1 MSRFWRQ
8 AFQVAWRDLL
18 IEGRAGEG
26 ISIVLPFGALA
37 VFVVPLATGGS
48 PSLLAD
54 LAAPVYWLV
63 SLLFGMQIALRQT
76 AAESLPQRRLLALLG
91 LDPVARFVGRSLSAT
106 AMLVG
111 LQVVLVPLVILFYEP
126 AAVPGLARMIPAILL
141 YSAGLAMLGTLAGD
155 ITAGLRTRS
164 TLAPM
169 LAAPLAV
176 PLVMGASQSL
186 VSMSR
191 GDGILTWTLLL
202 AATDLALAV
211 SGVVTARPLE
221 ETAT

>member
-8 AFQVAWRDLL
+8 AIQVALRDLL

-26 ISIVLPFGALA
+26 VSIVLPFGALA
-37 VFVVPLATGGS
+37 VFVVPLATSGS

-63 SLLFGMQIALRQT
+63 SLLFGMQVALRQT
-76 AAESLPQRRLLALLG
+76 AAETLPQRRLLILLG
-91 LDPVARFVGRSLSAT
+91 LDPVARFAGRSLSAT
-106 AMLVG
+106 GMLVG
-111 LQVVLVPLVILFYEP
+111 LQVVLVPLVVLFYQP
-126 AAVPGLARMIPAILL
+126 AAVEGLARMIPAVLL
-141 YSAGLAMLGTLAGD
+141 YAGGLAMLGTLAGD
-155 ITAGLRTRS
+155 LTAGLRTRS

-176 PLVMGASQSL
+176 PLVIGASQSL
-186 VSMSR
+186 NSLAQ
-191 GDGILTWTLLL
+191 GEGILPWTALLV
-202 AATDLALAV
+202 ATDLALAV
-211 SGVVTARPLE
+211 LGVVTARPLE